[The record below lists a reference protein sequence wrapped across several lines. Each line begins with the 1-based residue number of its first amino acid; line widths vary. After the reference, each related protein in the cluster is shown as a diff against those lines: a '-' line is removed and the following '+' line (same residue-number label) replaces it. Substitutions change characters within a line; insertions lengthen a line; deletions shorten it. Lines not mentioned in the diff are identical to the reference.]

1 MRCKIIINKCLHCIY
16 DLIIFSVEF
25 LMSKE
30 SNVSVDDVNV
40 PKITLDQ
47 VRKHIV
53 SPFTFGEQLID
64 IFFKKIFHYF
74 SLYIN
79 KLILIVKIM
88 FSFFSSKGW
97 LTWIY
102 IHVLTTG
109 VSFKNI
115 KIGNQWKSLWR
126 CMSIALS
133 QLLQ

>member
-1 MRCKIIINKCLHCIY
+1 MRCTIIINKSLHCKF

-64 IFFKKIFHYF
+64 
-74 SLYIN
+74 S
-79 KLILIVKIM
+79 
-88 FSFFSSKGW
+88 
-97 LTWIY
+97 
-102 IHVLTTG
+102 
-109 VSFKNI
+109 
-115 KIGNQWKSLWR
+115 
-126 CMSIALS
+126 
-133 QLLQ
+133 